1 MVHESDTAKYYLNSN
16 FIEQMVEH
24 EFISRVIQYVWFTEQ
39 DKIEI
44 LRSEIDDYGYD
55 IVLEYQGIMRHIQLK
70 TSIKGGS
77 TRTQKLNLALT
88 QKVGGCII
96 WIEREECPDS
106 QQFKFEYLFYGSKA
120 NEQFVIDHD
129 LKVAKSTKANAEGFK
144 SERKN
149 IRVVPKSKFTKVSD
163 MRHLMHLLFDL

>member
-1 MVHESDTAKYYLNSN
+1 MVHESDTAKYYL
-16 FIEQMVEH
+16 
-24 EFISRVIQYVWFTEQ
+24 
-39 DKIEI
+39 
-44 LRSEIDDYGYD
+44 
-55 IVLEYQGIMRHIQLK
+55 MRHIQLK

-77 TRTQKLNLALT
+77 ARTQKLNLALT